1 MSKTIGQ
8 LVVRAIAE
16 HDVEELALGFLR
28 YETLRRMNP
37 NQFKEL
43 NQRNLAGERFDD
55 IVTEELLKW
64 KGGKL

>member
-1 MSKTIGQ
+1 MSATLEQ
-8 LVVRAIAE
+8 LVEKCVAE
-16 HDVEELALGFLR
+16 HDVKELALGFLR

-43 NQRNLAGERFDD
+43 HQRNLAGERFDD
-55 IVTEELLKW
+55 MVTEELLKW

>member
-1 MSKTIGQ
+1 MSATLGQ

-16 HDVEELALGFLR
+16 HDVKELALGFLR

-43 NQRNLAGERFDD
+43 HQRNLAGERFDD
-55 IVTEELLKW
+55 MVTESLLKW
-64 KGGKL
+64 EGEKL

>member
-1 MSKTIGQ
+1 MIPKLQ
-8 LVVRAIAE
+8 RLVENCFDE
-16 HDVEELALGFLR
+16 HEVVELAIGFLR

-43 NQRNLAGERFDD
+43 HQRNLAGERFDD
-55 IVTEELLKW
+55 MVTEELLKW

>member
-16 HDVEELALGFLR
+16 HDVKELALGFLR
-28 YETLRRMNP
+28 YEALRRMNL
-37 NQFKEL
+37 NQLKEL

>member
-16 HDVEELALGFLR
+16 HDMEELALGFLR
-28 YETLRRMNP
+28 YETLRRMNL
-37 NQFKEL
+37 NQLKEIH
-43 NQRNLAGERFDD
+43 QRNLAGERFDN